1 MNGTSGGPTS
11 QISSPAMD
19 RLLDDDADGANER
32 WSDRFSFVAK
42 DSYGNLRY
50 VSFLPCPVGTRVVDA
65 GLQFYR
71 GSLLDDVCGGIEFVK
86 RFPYH

>member
-1 MNGTSGGPTS
+1 
-11 QISSPAMD
+11 MD
-19 RLLDDDADGANER
+19 KLLDDDADGANER

-50 VSFLPCPVGTRVVDA
+50 VPPPSFRHKVVDA

-71 GSLLDDVCGGIEFVK
+71 RCLLYVVCGGIEFVT
-86 RFPYH
+86 RLRTTDWVSGVELVR